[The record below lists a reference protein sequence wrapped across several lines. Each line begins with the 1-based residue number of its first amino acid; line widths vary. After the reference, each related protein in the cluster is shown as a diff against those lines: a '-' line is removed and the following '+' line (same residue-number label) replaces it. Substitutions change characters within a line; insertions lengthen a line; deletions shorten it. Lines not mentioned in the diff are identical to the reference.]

1 MRVNDP
7 DNSLDTRIEDAI
19 RTYAEPGKVPEARIV
34 ALKLLEQA
42 GEVGPR
48 AQWPLWRWAIPAAV
62 CLIAMAIAAVW
73 LFRTPRIPDVART
86 PAPPRIVAQT
96 KTPAPLTRHAPLS
109 AAKRP
114 HRVLAAKS
122 RTLPKLDVFPT
133 PTPLSPQEKAL
144 VYFAEHAPSSV
155 QRAVLREQQNWEK
168 SISIAGL
175 RNSQPETGSQQ
186 DQ

>member
-1 MRVNDP
+1 MRENDP
-7 DNSLDTRIEDAI
+7 DNSLDTRIDAAI
-19 RTYAEPGKVPEARIV
+19 RTYAEPAQVPEARIV

-42 GEVGPR
+42 REVEPR
-48 AQWPLWRWAIPAAV
+48 RQWPLWRWAIPAAV

-73 LFRTPRIPDVART
+73 IFRTPRIPDAART
-86 PAPPRIVAQT
+86 PAPPRIVTQT
-96 KTPAPLTRHAPLS
+96 ETPAPLIRRARLS

-122 RTLPKLDVFPT
+122 RPLPKLDVFPT

-144 VYFAEHAPSSV
+144 VAFAEHAPPAV
-155 QRAVLREQQNWEK
+155 QRAVLQEQQNWEK
-168 SISIAGL
+168 STTIAGL

>member
-1 MRVNDP
+1 MRENDP

-19 RTYAEPGKVPEARIV
+19 RTYAEPAEVPEARPV

-42 GEVGPR
+42 REAGPR
-48 AQWPLWRWAIPAAV
+48 PQWPLWRWAIPAAV

-73 LFRTPRIPDVART
+73 LLRTPRFPDVART

-96 KTPAPLTRHAPLS
+96 KTAAPLTRRAPLS

-122 RTLPKLDVFPT
+122 RPLPKLDVFPT

-144 VYFAEHAPSSV
+144 VAFARHAPLAV
-155 QRAVLREQQNWEK
+155 QRAVLQDQQNWEK
-168 SISIAGL
+168 SITIAGL
-175 RNSQPETGSQQ
+175 RNSRQGTGSQQ